1 MQSNLYSLILAAVG
15 NYSWHESSHPFVTQ
29 DKNLYLYLLSISLYI
44 SIAPYLFFLSTFR
57 IFLAKKGDRGTN

>member
-29 DKNLYLYLLSISLYI
+29 DKNLSISLYI